1 LEIGVWDLELFTTVN
16 TIAIVGRPNV
26 GKSTLFNRLIG
37 GRRAI
42 VDDKPGVT
50 RDRIYGTFEW
60 QGKNF
65 TVIDTGGFVPDSKN
79 VFEQA
84 IREQAQYA
92 VDEADA
98 IVLVVDGASG
108 VHPVDKEL
116 SNILRKKSKHVLLA
130 VNKVDDAKHEKSIG
144 QFFELGFENVMGISA
159 QLGRSTGDLLDQVI
173 KLLPDGKI
181 SDEFSAEKK
190 VAIIGKPNVGKS
202 SFVNFLLGENRSIV
216 TDIPGTTR
224 DSVDSHLKFQ
234 DQEIV
239 LIDTAGL
246 RKKSKIKESIEFFS
260 TLRTFQSVER
270 CDVAIVLFD
279 TSIGVEKQDL
289 QIVEY
294 SIEQGKPTIIGVNK
308 WDLADKKNYTIEEY
322 QNAIKTRLRI
332 YDFVPIIFISVLEKQ
347 RIQKLLSR
355 AIEIEESSKSKIKTS
370 ELNNYLLP
378 LIETTPPFSKNGKE
392 IRIKY
397 ITQVE
402 SKLPTFAFFTNLPEE
417 VSITYR
423 RFLENKI
430 RERYKYEGV
439 PIRLVFKE
447 K

>member
-1 LEIGVWDLELFTTVN
+1 MA

-26 GKSTLFNRLIG
+26 GKSTLFNRLVG
-37 GRRAI
+37 GRPAI
-42 VDDKPGVT
+42 VDQEPGVT
-50 RDRIYGTFEW
+50 RDRNYGTFEW
-60 QGKNF
+60 QGKKF
-65 TVIDTGGFVPDSKN
+65 TIIDTGGFVPDSKN
-79 VFEQA
+79 IFEQA

-98 IVLVVDGASG
+98 IILVVDGSTG

-116 SNILRKKSKHVLLA
+116 STILRKRSKQVLLA

-159 QLGRSTGDLLDQVI
+159 QLGRSTGDLLDELI
-173 KLLPDGKI
+173 RLLPDGEI
-181 SDEFSAEKK
+181 ADETESGRK

-216 TDIPGTTR
+216 TNVPGTTR

-234 DQEIV
+234 DQEIT

-246 RKKSKIKESIEFFS
+246 RKKSKIKESVEFFS
-260 TLRTFQSVER
+260 ALRTFQSVER

-279 TSIGVEKQDL
+279 APIGVEKQDL

-294 SIEQGKPTIIGVNK
+294 VIEQGKPTVIGVNK
-308 WDLADKKNYTIEEY
+308 WDLIDKKNFSVAEY
-322 QNAIKTRLRI
+322 ESAIKSRLRL
-332 YDFVPIIFISVLEKQ
+332 YDFVPMIFISVLEKQ
-347 RIQKLLSR
+347 RVHKLLSR
-355 AIEIEESSKSKIKTS
+355 ALEVQESARLKIKTS

-378 LIETTPPFSKNGKE
+378 LIETTPPFSKTGKE

-417 VSITYR
+417 VAITYR
-423 RFLENKI
+423 RFLENRI
-430 RERYKYEGV
+430 REKFRFAGV
-439 PIRLVFKE
+439 PIRLVFKQ

>member
-1 LEIGVWDLELFTTVN
+1 MA

-37 GRRAI
+37 GRHAI

-50 RDRIYGTFEW
+50 RDRNYGTFEW
-60 QGKNF
+60 QGKKF
-65 TVIDTGGFVPDSKN
+65 TVIDTGGFIPDSKN
-79 VFEQA
+79 IFEQA

-98 IVLVVDGASG
+98 IVLVVDGSVG
-108 VHPVDKEL
+108 VHPVDKEI
-116 SNILRKKSKHVLLA
+116 SNILRKKSKEVMLA
-130 VNKVDDAKHEKSIG
+130 INKIDDAKHEKSIG

-181 SDEFSAEKK
+181 SDEPSAERK
-190 VAIIGKPNVGKS
+190 VAIIGRPNVGKS

-216 TDIPGTTR
+216 TDVPGTTR

-234 DQEIV
+234 GEGIT

-246 RKKSKIKESIEFFS
+246 RKKSKIKESVEFFS
-260 TLRTFQSVER
+260 ALRTFQSVER

-279 TSIGVEKQDL
+279 ASFGVEKQDL

-294 SIEQGKPTIIGVNK
+294 SIEQGKPTVIGVNK
-308 WDLADKKNYTIEEY
+308 WDLVDKKNNTIAEY
-322 QNAIKTRLRI
+322 QNAIKARLRI
-332 YDFVPIIFISVLEKQ
+332 YDFVPIIFISVLEK
-347 RIQKLLSR
+347 RRVQKLLSR
-355 AIEIEESSKSKIKTS
+355 ALEVQESAKSKVKTS

-378 LIETTPPFSKNGKE
+378 LIEKTPPFSKTGKE
-392 IRIKY
+392 IKIKY
-397 ITQVE
+397 VTQVE
-402 SKLPTFAFFTNLPEE
+402 SKLPTFAFFTNLPEDVE
-417 VSITYR
+417 ITYR

-430 RERYKYEGV
+430 RERLKFEGV
-439 PIRLVFKE
+439 PIRLVFKQ

>member
-1 LEIGVWDLELFTTVN
+1 MA

-37 GRRAI
+37 GRHAI

-50 RDRIYGTFEW
+50 RDRNYGAFEW
-60 QGKNF
+60 QGKEF

-79 VFEQA
+79 IFEQA

-98 IVLVVDGASG
+98 IILVVDGPAG
-108 VHPVDKEL
+108 IHPVDKEL
-116 SNILRKKSKHVLLA
+116 SNILRKKSKQVLLA
-130 VNKVDDAKHEKSIG
+130 VNKVDDAKHEKNIG

-159 QLGRSTGDLLDQVI
+159 QLGRSTGDLLDQVV
-173 KLLPDGKI
+173 KLVPDGKI
-181 SDEFSAEKK
+181 AEEVSAEKK

-202 SFVNFLLGENRSIV
+202 SFVNFLLGEKRSIV
-216 TDIPGTTR
+216 TDVPGTTR

-234 DQEIV
+234 GQEIV

-246 RKKSKIKESIEFFS
+246 RKKSRIKESVEFFS
-260 TLRTFQSVER
+260 ALRTFQSVDR

-279 TSIGVEKQDL
+279 ASIGVEKQDL

-308 WDLADKKNYTIEEY
+308 WDLVDKKNVNDMDYEK
-322 QNAIKTRLRI
+322 AIKVRLRI

-347 RIQKLLSR
+347 RVQKLLSM
-355 AIEIEESSKSKIKTS
+355 ALKIEDSARSKIKTS

-378 LIETTPPFSKNGKE
+378 LIETTPPFSKKGKE

-397 ITQVE
+397 LTQVE

-417 VSITYR
+417 VEITYK
-423 RFLENKI
+423 RFLENRI
-430 RERYKYEGV
+430 RERFRFEGV
-439 PIRLVFKE
+439 PIRLVFKQ

>member
-1 LEIGVWDLELFTTVN
+1 MA

-26 GKSTLFNRLIG
+26 GKSTLFNRLTG
-37 GRRAI
+37 GRKAI
-42 VDDKPGVT
+42 VDDKPGIT
-50 RDRIYGTFEW
+50 RDRIYGTFDW
-60 QGKNF
+60 QGKSF

-79 VFEQA
+79 IFERA

-98 IVLVVDGASG
+98 IVLVVDGSAG

-130 VNKVDDAKHEKSIG
+130 VNKVDDAKHEKRIG

-181 SDEFSAEKK
+181 SEEISTEKK

-216 TDIPGTTR
+216 TDVPGTTR

-234 DQEIV
+234 DHEIV

-246 RKKSKIKESIEFFS
+246 RKKSKIKESVEFFS
-260 TLRTFQSVER
+260 ALRTFQSVEK

-279 TSIGVEKQDL
+279 ASIGVEKQDL

-294 SIEQGKPTIIGVNK
+294 SIEQGKPTVIGVNK
-308 WDLADKKNYTIEEY
+308 WDLVDKKNNTIAEY

-355 AIEIEESSKSKIKTS
+355 ALEIEESSKSKIKTS

-378 LIETTPPFSKNGKE
+378 LIERTPPFSKTGKE

-402 SKLPTFAFFTNLPEE
+402 SKLPTFAFFTNLPDEIG
-417 VSITYR
+417 ITYR
-423 RFLENKI
+423 RFLENRI
-430 RERYKYEGV
+430 REKFKYEGV
-439 PIRLVFKE
+439 PIRLVFKQ

>member
-1 LEIGVWDLELFTTVN
+1 MA

-37 GRRAI
+37 GRHAI

-50 RDRIYGTFEW
+50 RDRNYGAFEW
-60 QGKNF
+60 QGKQF

-79 VFEQA
+79 IFEQA

-92 VDEADA
+92 VNEADA
-98 IVLVVDGASG
+98 IILVVDGSMG

-116 SNILRKKSKHVLLA
+116 SNILRKKSKQVLLA

-144 QFFELGFENVMGISA
+144 QFFELGFENVMGVSA
-159 QLGRSTGDLLDQVI
+159 QLGRSTGDLLDQVV
-173 KLLPDGKI
+173 KLLPEGKI
-181 SDEFSAEKK
+181 SAEISAEKK

-216 TDIPGTTR
+216 TDVPGTTR

-234 DQEIV
+234 DHGIV

-246 RKKSKIKESIEFFS
+246 RKKSKIKESVEFFAA
-260 TLRTFQSVER
+260 LRTFQSVER

-279 TSIGVEKQDL
+279 ASIGVEKQDL

-294 SIEQGKPTIIGVNK
+294 SIEQGKPTVIGVNK
-308 WDLADKKNYTIEEY
+308 WDLVDKKNNTIAEY
-322 QNAIKTRLRI
+322 QTAIKTRLRI
-332 YDFVPIIFISVLEKQ
+332 YNFVPMIFISVLEKQ

-355 AIEIEESSKSKIKTS
+355 ALEIEQSSKSKIKTS

-378 LIETTPPFSKNGKE
+378 LIERTPPFSKTGKE
-392 IRIKY
+392 IRMKY
-397 ITQVE
+397 VTQVE

-417 VSITYR
+417 VSITYK
-423 RFLENKI
+423 RFLENKL
-430 RERYKYEGV
+430 REKFKFEGV
-439 PIRLVFKE
+439 PIRLVFKQ

>member
-1 LEIGVWDLELFTTVN
+1 MA

-37 GRRAI
+37 GRHAI

-50 RDRIYGTFEW
+50 RDRNYGSFEW
-60 QGKNF
+60 RGKNF

-79 VFEQA
+79 VFEKA

-98 IVLVVDGASG
+98 IVLVVDGSAG
-108 VHPVDKEL
+108 IHPVDKEL
-116 SNILRKKSKHVLLA
+116 SNILRKKSKQVLLA
-130 VNKVDDAKHEKSIG
+130 VNKVDDAKHERRIAE
-144 QFFELGFENVMGISA
+144 FFELGFANVMGISA

-173 KLLPDGKI
+173 KIIPEGELI
-181 SDEFSAEKK
+181 SEDPAKRK

-234 DQEIV
+234 DKEII

-246 RKKSKIKESIEFFS
+246 RKRSRIKESIEFFS
-260 TLRTFQSVER
+260 ALRTFQSVER
-270 CDVAIVLFD
+270 CNVAIVLFD
-279 TSIGVEKQDL
+279 ASIGVEKQDL

-294 SIEQGKPTIIGVNK
+294 AIEQGKPTIIGVNK
-308 WDLADKKNYTIEEY
+308 WDLVDKHNVTEMEYEE
-322 QNAIKTRLRI
+322 AIKSRLRI
-332 YDFVPIIFISVLEKQ
+332 YDFIPVIFISVLEKQ
-347 RIQKLLSR
+347 HVQKLLSR
-355 AIEIEESSKSKIKTS
+355 ALKIQESAKSKIKTS
-370 ELNNYLLP
+370 ELNDYILP
-378 LIETTPPFSKNGKE
+378 FIEVTPPFSKTGKE
-392 IRIKY
+392 IKIKY
-397 ITQVE
+397 VTQVE

-417 VSITYR
+417 VTVTYK
-423 RFLENKI
+423 RFLENKM
-430 RERYKYEGV
+430 RDRFKFEGV
-439 PIRLVFKE
+439 PIRLVFKQ

>member
-1 LEIGVWDLELFTTVN
+1 MA

-37 GRRAI
+37 GRHAI

-50 RDRIYGTFEW
+50 RDRNYGTFDW

-79 VFEQA
+79 IFEQA

-98 IVLVVDGASG
+98 IVLVVDGAMG
-108 VHPVDKEL
+108 IHPIDKDL
-116 SNILRKKSKHVLLA
+116 SNILRKKSKQVLLA
-130 VNKVDDAKHEKSIG
+130 VNKVDDAKHERNIA
-144 QFFELGFENVMGISA
+144 QFFELGFENVMGVSA

-173 KLLPDGKI
+173 KLLPEG
-181 SDEFSAEKK
+181 K
-190 VAIIGKPNVGKS
+190 VAEETSATKKIAVIGKPNVGKS
-202 SFVNFLLGENRSIV
+202 SFVNLLLGENRSIV
-216 TDIPGTTR
+216 TDVPGTTR
-224 DSVDSHLKFQ
+224 DSVDSHLKFLG
-234 DQEIV
+234 QEII

-246 RKKSKIKESIEFFS
+246 RKKSKIKESVEFFS
-260 TLRTFQSVER
+260 ALRTFQSVER

-279 TSIGVEKQDL
+279 ASIGVEKQDL
-289 QIVEY
+289 QIAEY
-294 SIEQGKPTIIGVNK
+294 AIEQGKPTVIGVNK
-308 WDLADKKNYTIEEY
+308 WDLVDKTSNTIEEY
-322 QNAIKTRLRI
+322 QKAIKTRLRI
-332 YDFVPIIFISVLEKQ
+332 HDFIPIIFISVLGKQ
-347 RIQKLLSR
+347 RIEKLLTR
-355 AIEIEESSKSKIKTS
+355 ALEVQESAKSKIKTS
-370 ELNNYLLP
+370 ELNNYLLRS
-378 LIETTPPFSKNGKE
+378 IETTPPFSKTGRE
-392 IRIKY
+392 IKIKY

-417 VSITYR
+417 VGVTYK

-430 RERYKYEGV
+430 RDRYKFDGV
-439 PIRLVFKE
+439 PIRLVFKQ